1 MSAAPPTELEKDI
14 EMLPKL
20 VQSKKKVLSLS
31 KSEEKKGFFPKLAAQ
46 FERIEFE
53 TARSAQL
60 LLLEKKK

>member
-31 KSEEKKGFFPKLAAQ
+31 KSEKKGFFPQLAAQ